1 MQIRWLT
8 FGESANPRKWGGN
21 MNAKVMK
28 EVIPSTS
35 LNLVAE
41 KHSFS
46 TPSTEVFTYKE
57 IPLYIVVKYWSTG
70 YNVNETPVIYS
81 APHQW
86 ELVQSTTFFSPTSG
100 TRLLNAGIGDI
111 YVTVN
116 WNYQNDPKKIRAGIS
131 PTAYRYAYAEVYG
144 IYFS

>member
-1 MQIRWLT
+1 
-8 FGESANPRKWGGN
+8 

-41 KHSFS
+41 KQSFS
-46 TPSTEVFTYKE
+46 TPSSVVFTYKE
-57 IPLYIVVKYWSTG
+57 TPLYIVVKYWAQG
-70 YNVNETPVIYS
+70 YNVNETPTIYS

-86 ELVQSTTFFSPTSG
+86 KLVQSTNFYSPTSS
-100 TRLLNAGIGDI
+100 TRLLNAGDGDI
-111 YVTVN
+111 YVDIE
-116 WNYQNDPKKIRAGIS
+116 WNYQNDPKKIRAIIS
-131 PTAYRYAYAEVYG
+131 AYAYRYAYAEIYG